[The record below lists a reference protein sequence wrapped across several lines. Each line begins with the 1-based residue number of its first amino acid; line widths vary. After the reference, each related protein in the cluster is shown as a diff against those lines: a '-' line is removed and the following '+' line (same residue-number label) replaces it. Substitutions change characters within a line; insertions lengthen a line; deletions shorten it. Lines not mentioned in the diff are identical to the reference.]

1 MGQDRG
7 LVAFAL
13 LLTFAAPAVAQLPY
27 EELDAREASEA
38 FLRDAEIVDSER
50 MSASEAVTEPYK
62 LTLSLDG
69 KTRHALWKNPQG
81 RLKGFVEGWKYE
93 IAAYEM
99 DKYLGT
105 DMVPPTVAKRFNGS
119 LGSAQ
124 LWMDVWIDFEE
135 MTQKK
140 LDPPGNKIDNFN
152 KRVYLQRAFDN
163 LIATE
168 DRHLRNI
175 LLTEDWKMILI
186 DHSRSFRF
194 SKKHQT
200 KLIFTERHREGPK
213 LMKRLPKTFVEK
225 VEALDLATL
234 NELVG
239 EHLTEAEDRAADRVV
254 EQRKARLLEPTYSA
268 REPRH
273 IADDKEREKQGE

>member
-1 MGQDRG
+1 MGQDKG
-7 LVAFAL
+7 FVALAL
-13 LLTFAAPAVAQLPY
+13 LLAFAAPAIGQLPL

-38 FLRDAEIVDSER
+38 FLRDAEIIDSEK
-50 MSASEAVTEPYK
+50 MSAADAVTEPYK

-81 RLKGFVEGWKYE
+81 RVKGFVEGWKYE
-93 IAAYEM
+93 IAAYEL

-105 DMVPPTVAKRFNGS
+105 DMVPPTVAKRFKGS

-124 LWMDVWIDFEE
+124 LWIDIWIDFEK
-135 MTQKK
+135 MTKQA

-163 LIATE
+163 LIANE

-175 LLTEDWKMILI
+175 LLTEDWRMILI

-194 SKKHQT
+194 SKKHQK
-200 KLIFTERHREGPK
+200 KLIFTEKHRDGPK
-213 LMKRLPKTFVEK
+213 LMKRLPRQFVERVK
-225 VEALDLATL
+225 ALDLDKL

-239 EHLTEAEDRAADRVV
+239 EYLTAAEVAAILARKDLILTEVDRLIAEYGERAT
-254 EQRKARLLEPTYSA
+254 LY
-268 REPRH
+268 
-273 IADDKEREKQGE
+273 

>member
-1 MGQDRG
+1 MGHKG

-13 LLTFAAPAVAQLPY
+13 LLAFAAPAVAQLPY
-27 EELDAREASEA
+27 EELDAREESEA
-38 FLRDAEIVDSER
+38 FLRDAEIVDSKK
-50 MSASEAVTEPYK
+50 MSASDAVTEPYK
-62 LTLSLDG
+62 LTLSPEG

-93 IAAYEM
+93 IAAYEI
-99 DKYLGT
+99 DKYLGM
-105 DMVPPTVAKRFNGS
+105 DMVPPTVAKRFKGS

-124 LWMDVWIDFEE
+124 LWLDIWIDFEQ
-135 MTQKK
+135 MTKQE

-163 LIATE
+163 LIANE

-175 LLTEDWKMILI
+175 LLTEDWRMILI

-194 SKKHQT
+194 SKKHQK
-200 KLIFTERHREGPK
+200 KLIFTEKHPDGPK
-213 LMKRLPKTFVEK
+213 LMKRLPREFVEK
-225 VEALDLATL
+225 VKALDLDKL

-239 EHLTEAEDRAADRVV
+239 EHLTEAEIAAILARKDLILTEIDR
-254 EQRKARLLEPTYSA
+254 L
-268 REPRH
+268 
-273 IADDKEREKQGE
+273 IAEYGERATLY

>member
-1 MGQDRG
+1 MGQDKG
-7 LVAFAL
+7 FLALAL
-13 LLTFAAPAVAQLPY
+13 LLAFAAPAIGQLPL
-27 EELDAREASEA
+27 EDLDAREASEA
-38 FLRDAEIVDSER
+38 FLRDAEIIDSEQ
-50 MSASEAVTEPYK
+50 MSASDAVTEPYK

-81 RLKGFVEGWKYE
+81 RVKGFVEGWKYE
-93 IAAYEM
+93 IAAYEL

-105 DMVPPTVAKRFNGS
+105 DMVPPTVAKRFKGS

-124 LWMDVWIDFEE
+124 LWIDVWIDFEQ
-135 MTQKK
+135 MTEQA

-163 LIATE
+163 LIANE

-175 LLTEDWKMILI
+175 LLTEGWRMILI

-194 SKKHQT
+194 SKKHQK
-200 KLIFTERHREGPK
+200 KLIFTEKHRDGPK
-213 LMKRLPKTFVEK
+213 LMKRLPRQFVERVK
-225 VEALDLATL
+225 ALDLDKL

-239 EHLTEAEDRAADRVV
+239 EYLTEAEVAAILARKDLILTEVDR
-254 EQRKARLLEPTYSA
+254 L
-268 REPRH
+268 
-273 IADDKEREKQGE
+273 IAEYGERATLY

>member
-1 MGQDRG
+1 MGQDKG
-7 LVAFAL
+7 LVAFVLVLAL
-13 LLTFAAPAVAQLPY
+13 AAPAVAQLPFD
-27 EELDAREASEA
+27 ERDAREESEA
-38 FLRDAEIVDSER
+38 FLRDAEIVDSEK
-50 MSASEAVTEPYK
+50 MTASEAVTEPYK

-69 KTRHALWKNPQG
+69 KTRAALWKNPQG

-105 DMVPPTVAKRFNGS
+105 DMVPATVAKRFKGS

-124 LWMDVWIDFEE
+124 LWLDIWIDFEQ
-135 MTQKK
+135 MTKQE

-163 LIATE
+163 LIANE

-175 LLTEDWKMILI
+175 LLTEDWRMILI

-194 SKKHQT
+194 SKKHQK
-200 KLIFTERHREGPK
+200 KLIFTENHPEGPK

-225 VEALDLATL
+225 VKALDLDTL
-234 NELVG
+234 NEVVG
-239 EHLTEAEDRAADRVV
+239 EYLTEAEIAAILARKDLILTEIDR
-254 EQRKARLLEPTYSA
+254 L
-268 REPRH
+268 
-273 IADDKEREKQGE
+273 IAEYGERATLY

>member
-1 MGQDRG
+1 MGQDKG
-7 LVAFAL
+7 FVALAL
-13 LLTFAAPAVAQLPY
+13 LLAFAAPAIGQLPL

-38 FLRDAEIVDSER
+38 FLRDAEIIDSEQ
-50 MSASEAVTEPYK
+50 MSASDAVTEPYK

-81 RLKGFVEGWKYE
+81 RVKGFVEGWKYE
-93 IAAYEM
+93 IAAYEL

-105 DMVPPTVAKRFNGS
+105 DMVPPTVAKRFKGS

-124 LWMDVWIDFEE
+124 LWIDIWIDFEK
-135 MTQKK
+135 MTKQA

-163 LIATE
+163 LIANE

-175 LLTEDWKMILI
+175 LLTEDWRMILI

-194 SKKHQT
+194 SKKHQK
-200 KLIFTERHREGPK
+200 KLIFTEKHRDGPK
-213 LMKRLPKTFVEK
+213 LMKRLPRQFVERVK
-225 VEALDLATL
+225 ALDLDKL

-239 EHLTEAEDRAADRVV
+239 EYLTAAEVAAILARKDLILTEVDRLIAEYGERAT
-254 EQRKARLLEPTYSA
+254 LY
-268 REPRH
+268 
-273 IADDKEREKQGE
+273 